1 MRFRILPLLCILGFL
16 AGSAAADEGMWLF
29 NAAPKAKIKAKYGFE
44 VTDAWLNHLQLSSI
58 RFDNGGSGAFVSAD
72 GLALTNHH
80 VASDCLQNLSTP
92 RQDYRKTGFYA
103 KSPEQEP
110 RCPDLEL
117 NVVQQITDV
126 TAQVNTGVKPGMPD
140 ADAGKLQRASMA
152 AIEKECATAADIRCD
167 VVTLYSGAQFHLYKY
182 KKYTDVRLVFAPEV
196 DIAFFGG
203 DPDNFEF
210 PRYDLDVAFFRVYE
224 NGKPAHLADYLQIS
238 KLGAQEG
245 DLVFVSGNPGH
256 SERQDT
262 VNQFFFLKTTQ
273 YPFVLKDYER
283 RIRLLQDFS
292 AQSAENARI
301 AQEDIFIL
309 QNSFKAYSGFNA
321 TFSDQNLLHRKI
333 MDERI
338 HLIRTQN
345 STLGKRE
352 FVAYMQIDKALR
364 VHHEIFLPYRFLEL
378 RYGFRGTLAGF
389 ARTLVRVAGE
399 KSKPNG
405 ERLREYRDSALPS
418 LEAEL
423 FSSAPIYKSLET
435 VMLAD
440 SLKEMQEQ
448 LGADNAT
455 VVKVL
460 LSKTP
465 EEVAR
470 NAIANSKLDDIAFRK
485 HLYEGGTAAIAGSND
500 PLIVMMREVDPDAR
514 ALRKRYD
521 SEVDSVI
528 QENGAAIA
536 KSRFMQMGLYL
547 QPDATFTLR
556 LSYGQVK
563 GYTEDGRGYLAKGTK
578 VAPFTDMAGAFDY
591 ASEHGNKPPYAL
603 PDSWLLQRKKIQL
616 KTPLNFVSTVDILGG
631 SSGSPVVN
639 KDGELVGVI
648 FDGNV
653 QSLAWRFMYEDYV
666 GRGVSVDSR
675 SILEALRTIYKAEGL
690 VKELT
695 RTEERGGK

>member
-1 MRFRILPLLCILGFL
+1 MRFKILTLLCILGFL

-29 NAAPKAKIKAKYGFE
+29 NSAPKTKIKAKYGFE
-44 VTDAWLNHLQLSSI
+44 PTDAWLNHLQLSSI

-80 VASDCLQNLSTP
+80 VASDCLQNLSTAT
-92 RQDYRKTGFYA
+92 QDYRKTGFYA

-110 RCPDLEL
+110 RCPNLEL

-167 VVTLYSGAQFHLYKY
+167 VVTLYSGALFHLYKY

-196 DIAFFGG
+196 DAAFFGG

-224 NGKPAHLADYLQIS
+224 NGKPAHLTEYLQIS

-245 DLVFVSGNPGH
+245 DLVFTAGNPGH

-262 VNQFFFLKTTQ
+262 VNQFFFLKTTV

-283 RIRLLQDFS
+283 RIHLLQDF
-292 AQSAENARI
+292 AGESAENARI

-309 QNSFKAYSGFNA
+309 QNSFKAYTGFNTA
-321 TFSDQNLLHRKI
+321 FSDQNLVHRKI

-338 HLIRTQN
+338 HLIRNQN
-345 STLGKRE
+345 SAQGRRE

-364 VHHEIFLPYRFLEL
+364 VHHDIFLPYRFVEL
-378 RYGFRGTLAGF
+378 RYGFRGDLADF
-389 ARTLVRVAGE
+389 ARTLVRVAEE

-423 FSSAPIYKSLET
+423 FSTAPIYKSLET

-460 LSKTP
+460 QGKSP

-470 NAIANSKLDDIAFRK
+470 NAIANSKLDNVAFRK
-485 HLYEGGTAAIAGSND
+485 QLYEGGAGAITSSDD
-500 PLIVMMREVDPDAR
+500 PLIRMMRDIDPEAR
-514 ALRKRYD
+514 TLRKRYD

-547 QPDATFTLR
+547 PPDATFTLR

-563 GYTEDGRGYLAKGTK
+563 GYTEDGRGYLPKGTN
-578 VAPFTDMAGAFDY
+578 VEAFTDMAGAFDH
-591 ASEHGNKPPYAL
+591 ANEHGNKPPYTL
-603 PDSWLLQRKKIQL
+603 PDSWVSKRKKIKL

-639 KDGELVGVI
+639 KDGELVGLI
-648 FDGNV
+648 FDGDI
-653 QSLAWRFMYEDYV
+653 QSLTWRFMYEDTV

-675 SILEALRTIYKAEGL
+675 GILEALRNIYKADGL

-695 RTEERGGK
+695 RKPEKKK